1 MVIMVMHTC
10 DAQPIFACNARLL
23 YNKGG
28 VKSIKM
34 LYMLT
39 NKYAE
44 GTNKSLLLTYKN
56 EVRAYG
62 YAS

>member
-1 MVIMVMHTC
+1 M
-10 DAQPIFACNARLL
+10 F
-23 YNKGG
+23 
-28 VKSIKM
+28 
-34 LYMLT
+34 T

-56 EVRAYG
+56 EVQAYG